1 MSFAFP
7 QRKASVGK
15 EGETLGSRGASRT
28 PIPLCACVGAGCGPG
43 GLGGCWLER
52 QGLMLDAVVVFP
64 PVPAQIQEFFPEKR
78 TLGFT
83 ANNLP
88 ANQTRL
94 SKGSSSHRFGAKPC
108 NSSAVPPLAS
118 LP

>member
-7 QRKASVGK
+7 QRKVCVGK

-28 PIPLCACVGAGCGPG
+28 PVLLCARVGAGCGPG

-52 QGLMLDAVVVFP
+52 QGLMLDAVVVIP
-64 PVPAQIQEFFPEKR
+64 PVPARIWEFLLEKR

-83 ANNLP
+83 ANKLP
-88 ANQTRL
+88 ANQTQL
-94 SKGSSSHRFGAKPC
+94 SKGSSSHRFEAEPR